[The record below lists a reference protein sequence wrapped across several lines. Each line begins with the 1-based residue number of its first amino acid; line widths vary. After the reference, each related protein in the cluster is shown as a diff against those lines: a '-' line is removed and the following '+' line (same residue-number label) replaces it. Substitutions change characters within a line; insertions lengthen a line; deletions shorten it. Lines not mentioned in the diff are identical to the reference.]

1 MPIFLLFVGVL
12 LLVSAYR
19 GTYACL
25 FALIKQDVTIQFGA
39 WFVAVLLI
47 GAIGY
52 VKKLEPIS
60 NALLA
65 LVIVVLLLTKQGIWT
80 QLTQAVGTIGSQAGV
95 TPASAS
101 TAVGSA
107 APVIPFPSAVPLA
120 GSDTSGSSGSDTSS
134 VVHYSL
140 TSGEALLTGTGIGS
154 SANQDFVSSAE
165 DSINQDFTSG

>member
-52 VKKLEPIS
+52 VKKLEPVS

-65 LVIVVLLLTKQGIWT
+65 LVIVVLLLTKQGIWA

-95 TPASAS
+95 TTSAS
-101 TAVGSA
+101 TVGSA
-107 APVIPFPSAVPLA
+107 TQPGLSSPIPQA
-120 GSDTSGSSGSDTSS
+120 GSVTSGSSGSDTSG
-134 VVHYSL
+134 VAHYSL
-140 TSGEALLTGTGIGS
+140 TSGEELLNGTGIGS
-154 SANQDFVSSAE
+154 SAHQDFVSSTE
-165 DSINQDFTSG
+165 DSINQDFSG